1 MEFNGGWKPVSPL
14 GLASVMTKGKRTK
27 IMHTI
32 HIIIQTA
39 EVKIGQNLMLLGVT
53 PSKSHNGNLHPV
65 SFKKIYC
72 DKQIT
77 CYSIVKQIMI
87 TLLETRNTVFSL
99 NFPLSFQYWNIMA
112 VLEEVLS
119 PLLKCSW
126 SYQCAVWPKNLWETV
141 DPSTIKAIVYTH
153 HIH

>member
-1 MEFNGGWKPVSPL
+1 MSPL

-53 PSKSHNGNLHPV
+53 PSKSHNGNLHPL

-72 DKQIT
+72 NKQIT

-99 NFPLSFQYWNIMA
+99 TFHFPSNTEYN
-112 VLEEVLS
+112 
-119 PLLKCSW
+119 
-126 SYQCAVWPKNLWETV
+126 
-141 DPSTIKAIVYTH
+141 DST
-153 HIH
+153 